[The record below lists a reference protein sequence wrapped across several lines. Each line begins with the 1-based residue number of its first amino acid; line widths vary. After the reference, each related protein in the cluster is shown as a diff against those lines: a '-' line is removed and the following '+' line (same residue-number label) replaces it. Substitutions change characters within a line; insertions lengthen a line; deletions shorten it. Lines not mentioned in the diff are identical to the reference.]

1 MYLLKRM
8 SLNRTIVAATSL
20 LQEIYVIT
28 ENSDT
33 VDVYYCH
40 RPYQR
45 KGSVTIPGMNPTD
58 IATSYA
64 DVCVYLLD
72 SNNACLRRIH
82 RNLKTTEC
90 PLDVSPGESLKSMSI
105 TERGVIVVV
114 KSGNKVMMYDPMNG
128 KTEHLLLEGVSKEG
142 KSVVHATE
150 IGKNRL
156 LACHDTQTFVY
167 DLESTE
173 VCSCIGP
180 GGSHIA
186 LKNSKCAIIADESKQ
201 LVWML
206 DIEKWQ
212 ITDERGGMEN
222 PKYVHYGMENGL
234 MLVAWLNYLDVYSF
248 EEIDIKSHLAAT
260 ETEAPQAIA
269 SEAAVLQSDVLQ
281 GKSDAPTETTGIPNS
296 HFWRQGYKSKFVIL

>member
-1 MYLLKRM
+1 MKRM
-8 SLNRTIVAATSL
+8 SLNDTIVAATSL

-33 VDVYYCH
+33 VDIYYCH
-40 RPYQR
+40 RPYKH

-72 SNNACLRRIH
+72 DNNMCLWRIH
-82 RNLKTTEC
+82 RNLKTTKYTM
-90 PLDVSPGESLKSMSI
+90 DVSLGESLKSMSI
-105 TERGVIVVV
+105 TEKGVIMVVQ
-114 KSGNKVMMYDPMNG
+114 SGNKVVMYDPLNG
-128 KTEHLLLEGVSKEG
+128 ETRHVSLEGVFEEG

-150 IGKNRL
+150 IGENRL

-167 DLESTE
+167 DLECAE

-180 GGSHIA
+180 GGNHIA
-186 LKNSKCAIIADESKQ
+186 LKNSKCAIVADESKQ
-201 LVWML
+201 LVWIL

-222 PKYVHYGMENGL
+222 PRYVHYGLENGL

-248 EEIDIKSHLAAT
+248 DEIDLKSHLAAT
-260 ETEAPQAIA
+260 ETEAQQKIA
-269 SEAAVLQSDVLQ
+269 SEAALLQSDVLQ
-281 GKSDAPTETTGIPNS
+281 GESEAPMEQTGT
-296 HFWRQGYKSKFVIL
+296 

>member
-1 MYLLKRM
+1 M
-8 SLNRTIVAATSL
+8 SLNRTIIAATSL
-20 LQEIYVIT
+20 LQEIYVIS

-45 KGSVTIPGMNPTD
+45 KGSVSIPEMNPTD

-72 SNNACLRRIH
+72 NSNNACIWRIH
-82 RNLKTTEC
+82 RNLKTTKC
-90 PLDVSPGESLKSMSI
+90 PLDVSPGESLRSMSI
-105 TERGVIVVV
+105 TEKGVIVVV
-114 KSGNKVMMYDPMNG
+114 KSGNKIMMYDPMNG
-128 KTEHLLLEGVSKEG
+128 KTKHVLLEHVSKEG

-150 IGKNRL
+150 IGENRL
-156 LACHDTQTFVY
+156 LACHDAQTFVY
-167 DLESTE
+167 DLVSTE

-180 GGSHIA
+180 GGNHIA
-186 LKNSKCAIIADESKQ
+186 LKNNKCAIIADETKQ

-222 PKYVHYGMENGL
+222 PRYVHYGMENGL
-234 MLVAWLNYLDVYSF
+234 MLVAWLNCLDVYSF
-248 EEIDIKSHLAAT
+248 DEIDVESHLAAT
-260 ETEAPQAIA
+260 ETETQQQ
-269 SEAAVLQSDVLQ
+269 AAVSQSDVLQ
-281 GKSDAPTETTGIPNS
+281 DECDTPMETTGIPNLHS
-296 HFWRQGYKSKFVIL
+296 CRKDYKSKFVIL